1 MVRRRARLAAGLAG
15 GAALVGAV
23 ALLRGTAGIVPPPEP
38 VPAPPP
44 PVVQAVTAP
53 EVSVPRLPPAPA
65 TPQGARFS
73 RGAGA
78 TVLAWE
84 DVPGAAGYEVRW
96 RSPGRPD
103 AHRLVV
109 PPRLAITGVPARAS
123 VSVAVRAVDPFG
135 RRSAPLRVATGDLA
149 GGAGPTPPLLTAFV
163 DRFSSPGAL
172 DRSRWRL
179 PEGAER
185 CLVRG
190 AGSDLGFLVVAHRC
204 GPLALRAGAPLELLD
219 PAPDGT
225 RGRFLVVTDAPDR
238 GDELMLALLPGSVA
252 GLPPELPALPAA
264 GSAAIGLELP
274 PGAVLLRITP
284 DGPALTLGAGTAP
297 IGLTAEAPALPTR
310 PSPGAPRRWE
320 LRIADGR
327 LTVLRDDIV
336 LLDAAVAL
344 PWQRATAVIG
354 VLPGER
360 DEGRTRVDEVQLTGP
375 AVPPAPLR
383 VVELGTVPPPLP
395 ETTTTPVDAEALHS
409 AEGLRLLGWLRPAA
423 GSSAPSG
430 VEVSFAGSDVP
441 LQPAVPGRI
450 GPDAR
455 SATPPPGAAVPVMAD
470 LPVAGGPAEL
480 RLRGAHGAQLVGAV
494 LEVRVRPE
502 SVTAPLPTR
511 LPLAA
516 PPAPPPPTPRLRLSV
531 PDGAAV
537 DPAAL
542 PRGPLRLE
550 ITVDGLPGQSVAGQA
565 AGYVGLEVD
574 FGGRR
579 LLGLPTAWEG
589 PAVAGRYEFTLDTT
603 GLPAGE
609 ELLAVRVV
617 GVDPGAAP
625 GLTVLPV
632 RLP

>member
-1 MVRRRARLAAGLAG
+1 MAGLAG
-15 GAALVGAV
+15 GVALVGAV
-23 ALLRGTAGIVPPPEP
+23 ALLRDTAGIVPPPEP
-38 VPAPPP
+38 VPPPP
-44 PVVQAVTAP
+44 PPAVQAVTAP
-53 EVSVPRLPPAPA
+53 EVSTPRPPA
-65 TPQGARFS
+65 TPATPAGARFS

-78 TVLAWE
+78 TVLEWD
-84 DVPGAAGYEVRW
+84 DVPGATGYEVRW
-96 RSPGRPD
+96 TSPGRP
-103 AHRLVV
+103 AARRLVV

-149 GGAGPTPPLLTAFV
+149 GRSGPVPPVPVAFV
-163 DRFSSPGAL
+163 DPFSSPGAL

-185 CLVRG
+185 CLIRG
-190 AGSDLGFLVVAHRC
+190 AGPDLGFLVVSHRC

-238 GDELMLALLPGSVA
+238 GGELVLALLPGPVA
-252 GLPPELPALPAA
+252 GLPPVLPALPAA
-264 GSAAIGLELP
+264 GSAAIGLDLP

-284 DGPALTLGAGTAP
+284 DGPALTLGPGTAS

-320 LRIADGR
+320 LRIADDR
-327 LTVLRDDIV
+327 VTVLRDDTV

-344 PWQRATAVIG
+344 PWQRATAVLG
-354 VLPGER
+354 VLPGDR
-360 DEGRTRVDEVQLTGP
+360 DEGRTRVDEVQLTSP
-375 AVPPAPLR
+375 AAPPAPLR
-383 VVELGTVPPPLP
+383 VVEVGTVPPPLP
-395 ETTTTPVDAEALHS
+395 EPGATPVDAETLRS
-409 AEGLRLLGWLRPAA
+409 AESLRLLGWLRPAT

-430 VEVSFAGSDVP
+430 VEVSFAGAHVP
-441 LQPAVPGRI
+441 LQAAVPGQI
-450 GPDAR
+450 GRAGW
-455 SATPPPGAAVPVMAD
+455 SATPAPPGAAVPVVAD
-470 LPVAGGPAEL
+470 LPVSGGPAEL
-480 RLRGAHGAQLVGAV
+480 RLRGADGAQLVSTV
-494 LEVRVRPE
+494 LEVTARPE
-502 SVTAPLPTR
+502 TVTAPLPTR

-516 PPAPPPPTPRLRLSV
+516 PPAPPPPTPQLRLRV
-531 PDGAAV
+531 PDGPAV

-542 PRGPLRLE
+542 PRGPLQLV

-589 PAVAGRYEFTLDTT
+589 PAIAGRYELTLDTT

-609 ELLAVRVV
+609 ELITVRVV
-617 GVDPGAAP
+617 GADPDAPP